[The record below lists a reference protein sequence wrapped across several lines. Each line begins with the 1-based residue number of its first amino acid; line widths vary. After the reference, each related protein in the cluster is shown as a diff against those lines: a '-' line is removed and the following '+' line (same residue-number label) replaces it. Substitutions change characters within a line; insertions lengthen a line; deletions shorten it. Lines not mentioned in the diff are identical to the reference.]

1 MFEPI
6 EIKTNDI
13 EKSVTPKKKVDL
25 IILVL
30 IAHNIADKIEIME
43 KIIIKKLITFF
54 PCLF

>member
-30 IAHNIADKIEIME
+30 MAHNIADKIEIME

-54 PCLF
+54 PYLF